1 MILLIKGRITMQ
13 LSDDEV
19 MVVLPELTKQIG
31 MTSVGPVH
39 IQHFDLPQHQGLGIS
54 AVQFLAESH
63 ILLHYY
69 TNEIGINIFSCKDI
83 PVSRAVRFCYKTFH
97 IRPPREFRVIL
108 WDFEREVA
116 HAKT

>member
-19 MVVLPELTKQIG
+19 MVVLPELTQRIG
-31 MTSVGPVH
+31 MTPVGPVH

-63 ILLHYY
+63 IVLNYY
-69 TNEIGINIFSCKDI
+69 GKAIDINIFSCKKFAAP
-83 PVSRAVRFCYKTFH
+83 PVIRRCREAFH
-97 IRPPREFRVIL
+97 IRPPMKTQVID
-108 WDFEREVA
+108 WDFEKEVPY
-116 HAKT
+116 AKA